1 MTNQKPKH
9 SQDLSAK
16 KRANSYGEKTS
27 RYITS
32 STYERAQRRTKKAV
46 DNWFGRGM

>member
-1 MTNQKPKH
+1 MENKNLKH
-9 SQDLSAK
+9 TQDIPAK